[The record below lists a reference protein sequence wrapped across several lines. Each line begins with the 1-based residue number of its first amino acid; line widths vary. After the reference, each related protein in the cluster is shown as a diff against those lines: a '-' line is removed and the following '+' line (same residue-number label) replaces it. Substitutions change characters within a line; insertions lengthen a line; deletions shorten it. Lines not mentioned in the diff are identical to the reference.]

1 MRTYCCFSACA
12 FAEDGEWC
20 VRDLVFVLVGEC
32 SDLSADIHPRLVAE
46 VAELSLKQRVRFTI
60 WGSMVDRFGEKG
72 ISADGV
78 FLVRGVKVKKY
89 NGGLET
95 GVSEGGEFVT
105 EHESLSPTQRWW
117 SSIDDSEKT
126 SLVGA
131 TVGGAA
137 RSYRAASVEAMKNE
151 ILSLGD
157 EQEACFLLEKV
168 EFSRFSGSLHYPG
181 CMEKIAQGRVCSK
194 EIGYDGICPRCEKS
208 VVTRAMLRL
217 VKGTFV
223 QAGNVIKV
231 TAFGDVASKILGITA
246 ADSERLEKVAE
257 RKGDGKRMDLQAAVE
272 PMLGKEFDLKVA
284 VVQRSGEYSMTAY
297 DAYLSSESSRNVRPR
312 TS

>member
-1 MRTYCCFSACA
+1 MRTYCCWSACA

-20 VRDLVFVLVGEC
+20 VRDLVFVLVGEW
-32 SDLSADIHPRLVAE
+32 SDLSADVHPRLVAE
-46 VAELSLKQRVRFTI
+46 VAELSLKQRVRLTI
-60 WGSMVDRFGEKG
+60 WGGMVEKFVEKNF
-72 ISADGV
+72 SADSV

-105 EHESLSPTQRWW
+105 EHDSLTLTQRWW
-117 SSIDDSEKT
+117 SSMDAQEK
-126 SLVGA
+126 SLLDGA

-137 RSYRAASVEAMKNE
+137 RAYKAASVAEMKSE
-151 ILSLGD
+151 IVSLSD

-168 EFSRFSGSLHYPG
+168 EFSRFAGSLHYPG
-181 CMEKIAQGRVCSK
+181 CSEKTTQGRVCSK
-194 EIGYDGICPRCEKS
+194 EIGYDGICPRCEKTVAIQS
-208 VVTRAMLRL
+208 MLRL
-217 VKGTFV
+217 VKGTFL
-223 QAGNVIKV
+223 QEGAVIKV

-257 RKGDGKRMDLQAAVE
+257 KKGDVKRLDLQALVQ
-272 PMLGKEFDLKVA
+272 PRLGKEFDLKVA
-284 VVQRSGEYSMTAY
+284 VVQRSGEYSLTAY
-297 DAYLSSESSRNVRPR
+297 DAILSSESSMKRPR